1 MKILSNSFN
10 QVVFICCL
18 LFFISC
24 NLKKKDQNLVLDAN
38 NQGQIES
45 VFNADSAYAFIGQQ
59 VAFGPRV
66 PNSEAHKKCGIFLI
80 DKMQQFCDTVFI
92 QNVLL
97 KAYNNEKLQAKN
109 IIGVFNPE
117 IRKRIL
123 LFAHWDSRPYSDQDI
138 DERNYNKPIDGA
150 DDGASGVGVLLEVA
164 RQIKLKDI
172 NIGIDVIFFDAEDY
186 GVPNFIESK
195 LADTYC
201 LGSQYWS
208 QNPHVANYKAEF
220 GILLD
225 MVGSENAKF
234 YKELYSVQNASNI
247 VDLVWNTAQNK
258 GFDKYFINENIGAI
272 TDDHLY
278 VMKGR
283 NIPCIDIISCDPT
296 THHGFGFYW
305 HTQQD
310 NMNNIS
316 NETLNAV
323 GQVIMEIIYTI
334 E

>member
-10 QVVFICCL
+10 QVIFICCL
-18 LFFISC
+18 LFLISC

-45 VFNADSAYAFIGQQ
+45 VFNADSAYAFIGHQ
-59 VAFGPRV
+59 VTYGPRV
-66 PNSEAHKKCGIFLI
+66 PNTEAHKKCGQFLT
-80 DKMQQFCDTVFI
+80 DRMKQFCDTVYV
-92 QNVLL
+92 QDVQL
-97 KAYNNEKLQAKN
+97 KSYNNERLQAKN

-117 IRKRIL
+117 KRKRIL

-172 NIGIDVIFFDAEDY
+172 NIGIDIIFFDAEDY

-225 MVGSENAKF
+225 MVGSKNAKF

>member
-10 QVVFICCL
+10 QVIFICCL
-18 LFFISC
+18 LFLISC

-38 NQGQIES
+38 NQRQIES

-66 PNSEAHKKCGIFLI
+66 PNSEAHEKCGIFLI

-172 NIGIDVIFFDAEDY
+172 NIGIDIIFFDAEDY